1 MQISNLK
8 TLATPNL
15 NDVFP
20 ILDIDGGL
28 GGKPILKKVAVSSIL
43 GLFQPADITGINNS
57 LAGITTRITALEA
70 VQIPQSVSWHSTII
84 NNSIPAVIANTSYD
98 LSIPVLNVFNLIKV
112 SSNVAGRLRIY
123 LFSSQREADKSRLS
137 TVDPIGNH
145 GLLLEVVFSSS
156 LLSIDLSPTVFG
168 VVVDNIFA
176 IFTPTVSS
184 NNPTTIALN
193 YYSLS

>member
-1 MQISNLK
+1 MQISSLK
-8 TLATPNL
+8 TLITPNL
-15 NDVFP
+15 NDILP

-28 GGKPILKKVAVSSIL
+28 SGKPILRKVAISSIL
-43 GLFQPADITGINNS
+43 GLSQPRDISSINNS
-57 LAGITTRITALEA
+57 LVGITERLAALEGLPA
-70 VQIPQSVSWHSTII
+70 PKNISWHSTII
-84 NNSIPAVIANTSYD
+84 NGSIPTVIANNSYD
-98 LSIPVLNVFNLIKV
+98 LSIPVASVFNLIKV
-112 SSNVAGRLRIY
+112 SSNVSGRLRIY
-123 LFSSQREADKSRLS
+123 LSSSQREADINRLL

-145 GLLLEVVFSSS
+145 GLLIEVVFSSS
-156 LLSIDLSPTVFG
+156 LLIIDLSPTVFG

>member
-1 MQISNLK
+1 MQISSLK
-8 TLATPNL
+8 TLTTPNL

-43 GLFQPADITGINNS
+43 NLFQPADITGINNS
-57 LAGITTRITALEA
+57 LTQITTRLAALEA
-70 VQIPQSVSWHSTII
+70 LPAPTNISWHSTTI
-84 NNSIPAVIANTSYD
+84 NSSIPTITANSSYD
-98 LSIPVLNVFNLIKV
+98 LTIAIANVFNLIKV

-123 LFSSQREADKSRLS
+123 LSTSQREADRSRLS
-137 TVDPIGNH
+137 SVDPIGNH
-145 GLLLEVVFSSS
+145 GLLLEIIFTSS

-184 NNPTTIALN
+184 NNPTIIALN